1 MNDTTTVVVLVATVV
16 LAGLVAVLVLWASR
30 RMGGHVPDLA
40 PLQSTLAALQ
50 ETARN
55 QSQQV
60 SELARS
66 LADLSTATSQLQIR
80 TQATEQHQ
88 I

>member
-16 LAGLVAVLVLWASR
+16 LAGLVAALAFVLWASR
-30 RMGGHVPDLA
+30 RTGGHVPDLA

-80 TQATEQHQ
+80 TQAT
-88 I
+88 